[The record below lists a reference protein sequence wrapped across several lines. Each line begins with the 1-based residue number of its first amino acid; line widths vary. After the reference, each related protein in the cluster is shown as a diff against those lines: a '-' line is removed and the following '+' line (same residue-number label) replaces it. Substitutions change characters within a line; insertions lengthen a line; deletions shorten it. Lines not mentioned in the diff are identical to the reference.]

1 MTPDE
6 CSAAVARVKRI
17 AVPVANCVQAG
28 IRIGHLTEGLS
39 RTELLALVAVLAASA
54 DHERLRVVTEAPGD
68 EGEPPLGRADVL
80 RRAHAERTRL
90 ERAGLPVPFQV
101 RALAAEYRQGVNAR
115 YRERKKQ
122 EQQRGAAA

>member
-1 MTPDE
+1 MTPE
-6 CSAAVARVKRI
+6 QRAVARVKRI

-54 DHERLRVVTEAPGD
+54 DHERLKGIAEAPGD
-68 EGEPPLGRADVL
+68 AGEPPLERADIL

-90 ERAGLPVPFQV
+90 ERANLPVPFQV
-101 RALAAEYRQGVNAR
+101 RALAAEYRQAVNAR
-115 YRERKKQ
+115 YRERKKT
-122 EQQRGAAA
+122 AATKEAA